1 MMTKDIQK
9 KLKSRW
15 ETFTT
20 AEQKIAAHLLQNI
33 DGIPFETAAS
43 IGKRVGVSAM
53 TVSRFLRNL
62 GYAGL
67 GALKKELRG
76 GASWMQLYGTPGAGA
91 DASLSEGL
99 QSEIRGLTAVHALS
113 HAPEWTSI
121 VDMLVGADRVSVAS
135 FHHGR
140 FLGIGFAS
148 LLQHVKPRTS
158 FADGL
163 DGAYADVLL
172 DSTKNSCVVLI
183 DFRRYSRH
191 FRLLAEE
198 VAQRGIPLVI
208 ITDAQCYWARRLTKN
223 VLMLP
228 IDEHRAWHNFSAAN
242 SLFSLL
248 IGAVSNQMDDRFER
262 IGNIT
267 QLRQELVG
275 YVEAPLT
282 GNRASKATVRSKG
295 PAGTVTPVPRKRR
308 PKVKP

>member
-1 MMTKDIQK
+1 MTNDIKK

-33 DGIPFETAAS
+33 DSIPFETAAS
-43 IGKRVGVSAM
+43 LGKRVDVSPM
-53 TVSRFLRNL
+53 TVGRFLRNI

-67 GALKKELRG
+67 GELKKELRG
-76 GASWMQLYGTPGAGA
+76 GVSWMQIYGSPGGG
-91 DASLSEGL
+91 DAASPSEGL
-99 QSEIRGLTAVHALS
+99 QAEIRGLTAVHALT
-113 HAPEWTSI
+113 HAKEWTSI
-121 VDMLVGADRVSVAS
+121 VDMLVNADQVSVAS

-172 DSTKNSCVVLI
+172 DSTKTSCVVLI
-183 DFRRYSRH
+183 DFRRHSRH
-191 FRLLAEE
+191 FRLLAEQ
-198 VAQRGIPLVI
+198 VAERGIPLVI
-208 ITDAQCYWARRLTKN
+208 ITDTQCYWARQLTDN

-228 IDEHRAWHNFSAAN
+228 VDDHQAWHNFSAAS

-248 IGAVSNQMDDRFER
+248 IGAVSNHLGDRFER
-262 IGNIT
+262 IGDIT
-267 QLRQELVG
+267 QQRQNFVG
-275 YVEAPLT
+275 YVEAPVV
-282 GNRASKATVRSKG
+282 GKHASRSIVRDKVPAT
-295 PAGTVTPVPRKRR
+295 RKRR
-308 PKVKP
+308 PKPKP

>member
-1 MMTKDIQK
+1 MTKDIKK

-33 DGIPFETAAS
+33 DSIPFETAAS
-43 IGKRVGVSAM
+43 LGKRVDVSPM
-53 TVSRFLRNL
+53 TVGRFLRNL
-62 GYAGL
+62 GYEGL
-67 GALKKELRG
+67 AELKDELRG
-76 GASWMQLYGTPGAGA
+76 GTSWMQLYSHPGSGNVATP
-91 DASLSEGL
+91 SEGL
-99 QSEIRGLTAVHALS
+99 QSEIRGLNAVHAL
-113 HAPEWTSI
+113 ALTREWPSI
-121 VDMLVGADRVSVAS
+121 VNLLVKADRVSVAS

-172 DSTKNSCVVLI
+172 DSTEKSCVVLI

-198 VAQRGIPLVI
+198 VARRGIPLLI
-208 ITDAQCYWARRLTKN
+208 ITDTQCYWARQLTDN

-228 IDEHRAWHNFSAAN
+228 IDDHRAWHNFSAAS

-248 IGAVSNQMDDRFER
+248 IGAVSNEMGGRFER
-262 IGNIT
+262 IGDIT
-267 QLRQELVG
+267 QMRQKFVG
-275 YVEAPLT
+275 YVEAPVVEDRPSKVAPKAKAGT
-282 GNRASKATVRSKG
+282 KARKRASS
-295 PAGTVTPVPRKRR
+295 
-308 PKVKP
+308 PKP